1 MRAWTKG
8 LVSCATAG
16 LLLGSAMANAAAP
29 IANPDTA
36 TTPAGVAVTIPVLA
50 NDSDPDGNTF
60 STSAFPARP
69 VNGSVTRSTTAV
81 RYTPK
86 AGFSGV
92 DTFVYRIKDSTN
104 LTANAQ
110 VTVTVS
116 APVNTAPLAG
126 ADSASTV
133 SPNPVT
139 INLLANDTDA
149 NGDTLSVTANTAP
162 TNGTVTR
169 TGGSATYTP
178 AAGFSGSDS
187 FDYTLSD
194 GNGGTATGTVAVSVA
209 PPPNVAPVAGADSA
223 STVSPNPVT
232 ITLLANDTDANGD
245 TLSVTANTAP
255 ANGTVTRAGGS
266 STYTPA
272 AGFSGSDSFGYT
284 LSDGN
289 GGTATGTVTV
299 SVAPPPNVAPVAGAD
314 SASTVSP
321 NPVTINLL
329 ANDTD
334 ANGDTLSVTANT
346 APANGTVTRTGGSAT
361 YTPAAGFSGTNSF
374 TYTLSDGKGGTA
386 TGTVTVSVS
395 AAPAPAPAP
404 APAAA
409 KSAVLSWSIPTTRAD
424 GSPIAVSEIAGYE
437 IYVLAEG
444 TGVSSVITVTGG
456 TTTTYTVTGLSPDT
470 YDFSMAAKDS
480 AGNLSALSPVVAKT
494 IAP

>member
-8 LVSCATAG
+8 LVSSATLG
-16 LLLGSAMANAAAP
+16 LLLGSALVNAAAP
-29 IANPDTA
+29 IANPDSV

-60 STSAFPARP
+60 SISAFPARP

-104 LTANAQ
+104 RTADAQ
-110 VTVTVS
+110 VTVTVT
-116 APVNTAPLAG
+116 APVNTAPVAG

-169 TGGSATYTP
+169 AGGSATYTP
-178 AAGFSGSDS
+178 AAGFSGTDS
-187 FDYTLSD
+187 FNYTVID
-194 GNGGTATGTVAVSVA
+194 GKGG
-209 PPPNVAPVAGADSA
+209 
-223 STVSPNPVT
+223 STV
-232 ITLLANDTDANGD
+232 
-245 TLSVTANTAP
+245 
-255 ANGTVTRAGGS
+255 
-266 STYTPA
+266 
-272 AGFSGSDSFGYT
+272 
-284 LSDGN
+284 
-289 GGTATGTVTV
+289 GTVTV

-374 TYTLSDGKGGTA
+374 TYTLSDGNGGTA
-386 TGTVTVSVS
+386 TGTATVSVS
-395 AAPAPAPAP
+395 AAPAPPPVATAG
-404 APAAA
+404 
-409 KSAVLSWSIPTTRAD
+409 SAILSWSIPTTRAD
-424 GSPIAVSEIAGYE
+424 GSPIAISEIAGYE

-444 TGVSSVITVTGG
+444 TGVSSVITVTSG

-470 YDFSMAAKDS
+470 YDFSMAAKDT
-480 AGNLSALSPVVAKT
+480 AGNLSALSPVVAKI

>member
-16 LLLGSAMANAAAP
+16 LLLGSAVANAAAP
-29 IANPDTA
+29 IANPDTV
-36 TTPAGVAVTIPVLA
+36 TTPAGVAVTIPVTA
-50 NDSDPDGNTF
+50 NDSDPDGNAF
-60 STSAFPARP
+60 SISSFRARP
-69 VNGSVTRSTTAV
+69 ANGSVTRSTRAIT
-81 RYTPK
+81 YTPK

-139 INLLANDTDA
+139 INLLTNDTDA

-187 FDYTLSD
+187 FGYTLSD
-194 GNGGTATGTVAVSVA
+194 GNGGTATGTVTLSVA

-223 STVSPNPVT
+223 STVSPNAVT
-232 ITLLANDTDANGD
+232 INLLANDTDANGD

-255 ANGTVTRAGGS
+255 TNGTVTRTGGS
-266 STYTPA
+266 ATYTPA

-361 YTPAAGFSGTNSF
+361 YTPAAGFSGSDSF
-374 TYTLSDGKGGTA
+374 GYTLSDGNGGTA

-395 AAPAPAPAP
+395 AAPAPAS
-404 APAAA
+404 AAA
-409 KSAVLSWSIPTTRAD
+409 NSAVLSWSIPTTRAD

-456 TTTTYTVTGLSPDT
+456 TTTTYTVMGLSPDT
-470 YDFSMAAKDS
+470 YDFSMAAKDT
-480 AGNLSALSPVVAKT
+480 AGNLSALSPVVAKI

>member
-149 NGDTLSVTANTAP
+149 NGDTPSVTANTAP

-187 FDYTLSD
+187 F
-194 GNGGTATGTVAVSVA
+194 
-209 PPPNVAPVAGADSA
+209 
-223 STVSPNPVT
+223 
-232 ITLLANDTDANGD
+232 
-245 TLSVTANTAP
+245 
-255 ANGTVTRAGGS
+255 
-266 STYTPA
+266 
-272 AGFSGSDSFGYT
+272 GYT

-289 GGTATGTVTV
+289 GGTATGTMTV